1 MFVSRVV
8 VFALFWLGVWS
19 VLVWFECCCSEVSVL
34 SSWLG
39 LCVWFVLLVVFWG
52 CVVVWVCVD
61 LADLDVLL
69 CLLLWVGG

>member
-1 MFVSRVV
+1 MFVSSVV

-39 LCVWFVLLVVFWG
+39 LCVWV
-52 CVVVWVCVD
+52 CVVGG
-61 LADLDVLL
+61 VLGMCCGVGL
-69 CLLLWVGG
+69 CCLG